1 MTTEA
6 VVIARDPMEPTMT
19 KILSAVLVAASLV
32 AGTAAQ
38 AQSYNAPAGIPTQ
51 TAPGGFN
58 GR

>member
-1 MTTEA
+1 
-6 VVIARDPMEPTMT
+6 MT
-19 KILSAVLVAASLV
+19 KILAVTLVAASLV